1 MAGRAGR
8 PLPVHL
14 GLGTVR
20 EGQLPIGFLQPREH
34 TRNTRGTRW
43 TVFLQHHGYRLLFRL
58 AAAPLRRA
66 GAAALRGASGQGV
79 VPRRPYGQL
88 LDSDRRWAVLLR
100 LQEEKPLPNP
110 VSEAKAVAK
119 NIRCTP
125 RKARLV
131 IDLVRGKSVS
141 EAVAILKNL
150 NKAAALPVL
159 KVIQSAAS
167 NAINNFNLDDEKLY
181 IKEIYASDGMRMKR
195 YLPRAKGSASGL
207 VKRMCHI
214 TCVVK
219 EKK

>member
-1 MAGRAGR
+1 MAEEVKSKKTTTRKPRAKKEVEEKVAT
-8 PLPVHL
+8 PVVEEKVAKK
-14 GLGTVR
+14 TAKKQVKATKKA
-20 EGQLPIGFLQPREH
+20 EKEEKK
-34 TRNTRGTRW
+34 
-43 TVFLQHHGYRLLFRL
+43 
-58 AAAPLRRA
+58 
-66 GAAALRGASGQGV
+66 ALKKA
-79 VPRRPYGQL
+79 
-88 LDSDRRWAVLLR
+88 
-100 LQEEKPLPNP
+100 QEEKPLPNP